1 MYLRICRK
9 IQNERKLPIMS
20 TKVKI
25 ISVLYFVLMG
35 IMALFVLQLVDSP
48 EVISEIPI
56 IKNIVGPKI
65 PNEKDLKN
73 LEKDFSEVLLYLEE
87 NEVVKD
93 EIATIYA
100 EVEQSPVCS
109 IANRN
114 FNQLA
119 EQYDEYMKRV
129 AKIQTHIEKVE
140 KKYKQYITWL
150 ENIPE
155 YSTSLREEKYGEFEE
170 VIGPLYESLCS
181 EKDRYVAEQEEVET
195 MYQAAKKIADDFFE
209 EYYYWMCHIVN
220 AEAGYLDYSSV
231 AHLYSKEEI
240 EAMKSMER
248 CWVANVIEN
257 RIKDPAFPNT
267 IYAVIFSPG
276 QYSPVESGSIYLEPY
291 PQTYIDMENYLR
303 GRVDTG
309 MPDNVVYQA
318 TFTQGSRKWDPW
330 KTCPSGHFF
339 CYK

>member
-1 MYLRICRK
+1 
-9 IQNERKLPIMS
+9 
-20 TKVKI
+20 
-25 ISVLYFVLMG
+25 MG
-35 IMALFVLQLVDSP
+35 GMALFVLQLVNYP
-48 EVISEIPI
+48 EIIGEIPV
-56 IKNIVGPKI
+56 IKNIVGPRI
-65 PNEKDLKN
+65 PNERDLAN
-73 LEKDFSEVLLYLEE
+73 LEKALLEVNSYLEE
-87 NEVVKD
+87 NGIVKD
-93 EIATIYA
+93 EIAIIYV

-114 FNQLA
+114 FNLLA
-119 EQYDEYMKRV
+119 EQYDEYMKQV
-129 AKIQTHIEKVE
+129 AEIQICIENAE
-140 KKYKQYITWL
+140 KKYEQYITL
-150 ENIPE
+150 LGNIPE
-155 YSTSLREEKYGEFEE
+155 YSRELREEKYGEFED
-170 VIGPLYESLCS
+170 VIEPLYASICN
-181 EKDRYVAEQEEVET
+181 EKDRYVAEQAEVEM
-195 MYQAAKKIADDFFE
+195 MYQAAKKIADDFFD

-220 AEAGYLDYSSV
+220 AEAGWLNYSSV
-231 AHLYSKEEI
+231 EHLYSKEEI

-267 IYAVIFSPG
+267 IYAVIFSPR
-276 QYSPVESGSIYLEPY
+276 QYSPTKSGSIYREPY

-330 KTCPSGHFF
+330 KTCPSGHYF